1 MARVMVLADVP
12 WWLVGVD
19 LVGSVG
25 GVVAVGPFLV
35 NFCHHYNIFD

>member
-25 GVVAVGPFLV
+25 GVVALSSFLV
-35 NFCHHYNIFD
+35 NGSHHYSIFD